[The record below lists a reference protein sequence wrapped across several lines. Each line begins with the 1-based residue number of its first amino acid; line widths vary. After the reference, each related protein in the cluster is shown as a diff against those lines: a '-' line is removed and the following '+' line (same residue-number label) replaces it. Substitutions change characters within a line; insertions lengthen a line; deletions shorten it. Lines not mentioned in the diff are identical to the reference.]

1 MARIHP
7 DLVGSYRGRVGNASY
22 YVIDDENFL
31 RSLSDKS
38 PKEGTEEQ
46 KEARTK
52 CCILGRLSGVVKD
65 VTKLGYPEAKNHA
78 NDFFVTNLGAVEV
91 VDADKHV
98 GSVAYPDLLVSF
110 GTLVPVAV
118 TMTSEENV
126 LTFTYASM
134 EEGYGLQADDEVY
147 AAFVDEKLQFS
158 WMRKLGTRGEGG
170 MVSENV
176 PSFSSKEN
184 LHVYTFVVTKDRKR
198 ASRSIYHSIA

>member
-1 MARIHP
+1 M
-7 DLVGSYRGRVGNASY
+7 
-22 YVIDDENFL
+22 
-31 RSLSDKS
+31 
-38 PKEGTEEQ
+38 
-46 KEARTK
+46 
-52 CCILGRLSGVVKD
+52 VKD